1 MRGAF
6 GHSFS
11 MIETPSPSGALT
23 SLEAALA
30 ALLEGLT
37 PVPSRTVSLIDA
49 LGFVAADM
57 PPIGTPLPPE
67 NRAEIDGWAFRASD
81 LAGASSYS
89 PLPLTASPA
98 WVEGGQPLP
107 SGCDCVLEPELVE
120 RAGPIYSALGEAAP
134 GQGVRRVGED
144 VAAAR
149 APVIA
154 GRVVTGSDL
163 VLARSAGLEMLS
175 VRSPAVRV
183 IDVSP
188 DSDPGVSAR
197 MARERLNVD
206 GAQRLPIEMCARD
219 AGSISKALEG
229 SPADLVVLVGGTG
242 NGGSDATV
250 AALSDVG
257 ALIAHGIALQ
267 PGLTAAVGRADG
279 VPVIAL
285 PGLPGPALGG
295 YLALVEPMVDR
306 LCDRL
311 PRRRIALPLARKI
324 ASAVGLAEIV
334 LVRQEHDGWMP
345 LAVGDLTLDR
355 IREADAWLAVPAGEE
370 GYAPGTP
377 VGALALHGWS

>member
-1 MRGAF
+1 MTE
-6 GHSFS
+6 
-11 MIETPSPSGALT
+11 MPSPSGALT

-37 PVPSRTVSLIDA
+37 PVPSRTVPLTNA
-49 LGFVAADM
+49 LGFVAAEM

-89 PLPLTASPA
+89 PLLLTAPPT

-107 SGCDCVLEPELVE
+107 RGCDCVLEPELVE
-120 RAGPIYSALGEAAP
+120 RAGPIFSALGDASP
-134 GQGVRRVGED
+134 GQGVRRTGED
-144 VAAAR
+144 AAAGR

-154 GRVVTGSDL
+154 GRVVAGSDL
-163 VLARSAGLEMLS
+163 VLARSAGVQNLS

-188 DSDPGVSAR
+188 DSEPGFSSL
-197 MARERLNVD
+197 MARERLNAD
-206 GAQRLPIEMCARD
+206 GAEPLPIEMCARD
-219 AGSISKALEG
+219 AGSIGRALAATSAEMI
-229 SPADLVVLVGGTG
+229 VLVGGTG
-242 NGGSDATV
+242 NGRSDTTI
-250 AALSDVG
+250 AALSSAG
-257 ALIAHGIALQ
+257 ALIAHGIALR

-285 PGLPGPALGG
+285 PGLPGHALGA
-295 YLALVEPMVDR
+295 YLALVQPVLDR
-306 LCDRL
+306 LCGHL
-311 PRRRIALPLARKI
+311 PRRRITLPLARKI

-334 LVRQEHDGWMP
+334 LVRQEHDDWMP

-377 VGALALHGWS
+377 VGALALQGWS